1 MLFHEIYG
9 RYYQVT
15 ANILKEAVRG
25 NLTRGKLNA
34 MIHSQAFSE
43 SILTMPENLVGSRW
57 SLIREDLSTPLKNEP
72 HMPLTILEKRWI
84 KALMLDPRIR
94 LFEPDMEAF
103 SDVEPLFSPDMIVYY
118 DRSAKGDD
126 YSDPLYVSCFKTALA
141 ALREHRKLKIRWK
154 SSSST
159 AAALTSHEAEAIPM
173 YLEYAEKDDIFR
185 ITLQDE
191 MNQLTVRI
199 SQITECEMTSAAV
212 PPDALKLKKE
222 TRESVTI
229 ELTDFRNAKERVLSH
244 FSHLEKETKR
254 LDDLRYQ
261 ITLKYNSS
269 DESEMVT
276 RILSFGP
283 VIKVTS
289 PESFTELIRK
299 RIRAQ
304 ISMKNCSCDVT
315 HAQK

>member
-43 SILTMPENLVGSRW
+43 SILTMPENLIGSRW
-57 SLIREDLSTPLKNEP
+57 SLIREDLSTPIKNEP
-72 HMPLTILEKRWI
+72 HMPLTLLEKRWI

-94 LFEPDMEAF
+94 LFEPDMEVF
-103 SDVEPLFSPDMIVYY
+103 SDVEPLFTPDMIVYY

-126 YSDPLYVSCFKTALA
+126 YSDPLYVSCFRTVLA
-141 ALREHRKLKIRWK
+141 SLREHRKLKIRWK
-154 SSSST
+154 SSSAHAT
-159 AAALTSHEAEAIPM
+159 EIFQEAEAIPQ

-191 MNQLTVRI
+191 NNQLTVRI
-199 SQITECEMTSAAV
+199 GQITECEMTSAAV
-212 PPDALKLKKE
+212 PPDTSNLKKE
-222 TRESVTI
+222 TRESVTF
-229 ELTDFRNAKERVLSH
+229 ELTDFRNARERVLSH

-276 RILSFGP
+276 RVLSFGP
-283 VIKVTS
+283 VLKVTS
-289 PESFTELIRK
+289 PESFIELIRK

-304 ISMKNCSCDVT
+304 LTMKNGSCDRNHV
-315 HAQK
+315 QK